1 MLVQCKNWRPP
12 KVKPSIKGQ
21 RSIAS
26 IFIKQ
31 NVVKE
36 KEEAIDPD
44 DPEVVTFEEGNSA
57 DKEGNCADKEG
68 NGADKDGNGADK
80 EEGNSADKD
89 PKGESDEE
97 SSGLKI
103 NIRKAGGRFF
113 INSTI

>member
-26 IFIKQ
+26 IFVKQ

-57 DKEGNCADKEG
+57 DKEGNCADKE
-68 NGADKDGNGADK
+68 
-80 EEGNSADKD
+80 EGNSADKD

-103 NIRKAGGRFF
+103 NIRKAGGR

>member
-1 MLVQCKNWRPP
+1 M
-12 KVKPSIKGQ
+12 
-21 RSIAS
+21 
-26 IFIKQ
+26 
-31 NVVKE
+31 
-36 KEEAIDPD
+36 
-44 DPEVVTFEEGNSA
+44 TFEEGNSA

-103 NIRKAGGRFF
+103 NIRKAGGFLF
-113 INSTI
+113 INSTLPPEVLLTAELFPELTGGAGL

>member
-1 MLVQCKNWRPP
+1 M
-12 KVKPSIKGQ
+12 
-21 RSIAS
+21 
-26 IFIKQ
+26 
-31 NVVKE
+31 
-36 KEEAIDPD
+36 
-44 DPEVVTFEEGNSA
+44 TFEEGNSA

-103 NIRKAGGRFF
+103 NIRKAGGHFLLILLFNKFVIQENKDKTR
-113 INSTI
+113 SYLC